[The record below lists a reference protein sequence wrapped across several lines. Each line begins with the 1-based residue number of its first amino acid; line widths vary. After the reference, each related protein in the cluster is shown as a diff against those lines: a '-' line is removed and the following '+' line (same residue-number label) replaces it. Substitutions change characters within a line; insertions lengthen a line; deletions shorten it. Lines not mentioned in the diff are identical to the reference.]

1 MLGIMGNIDQQVS
14 DKADSMRMQGK
25 TSTVSKDLLDVMAT
39 QRIAAEKDAA
49 LKQLQMAQ
57 QQNPNTI
64 KDQLEQKV
72 MGMTQNEMTA
82 QTAGILANN
91 AQKQQMQQRNPQST
105 PMMGKNPSLAMN
117 RGAPQGGIAGARPPM
132 GGAPRP
138 NPMGG
143 APRPPMGG
151 LAAVGGAPRPMMASG
166 GIVGYNEGKTVIS
179 DEKLKELGMTRAQY
193 DALPE
198 ATKKLLTPTLTK
210 GKPVRQVGPTEEQ
223 KKNIIAQKKAKQERR
238 QQLLDMDRQRI
249 EGLRALQ
256 SGEPTV
262 TSPAETI
269 GPEEMAEMNAA
280 SKAKYG
286 ITDAQRV
293 SDQLGLNIDPKIQQ
307 LAMAQVNNQ
316 AAPIAGPTAASTA
329 TPTATTGAPVDPTK
343 QALGAINTQSSFDPT
358 KASGTRVSN
367 AMGAGI
373 MGDIKS
379 AAGEDLYAKD
389 GKVDRI
395 KSAADTRYG
404 VGDTPEEL
412 KDGIFAAMKAAQDP
426 LKKEQERQISPEVQR
441 AQRLLDARAGASGL
455 GRRQA
460 ASSRAANEQR
470 LEVKKDG
477 VQQFKDR
484 LDARLGAIAKSDE
497 AAASSI
503 KNAVDFKIA
512 AMNSLANINSQDA
525 ALLLKEVD
533 TMLKQDQAKISA
545 DLKKVE
551 IMESAALRVQL
562 AEMEDRQYMLNLLN
576 KLSEVREKYRA
587 EKSTQYQLEI
597 DRLDPVAD
605 KDRIAQI
612 EGYIN
617 TYAAGIGSGQE
628 KVIMQRL
635 RELGVD
641 IVSDD
646 LDSDSDEFDF
656 STSVLTDSA
665 DDASILTNALNR
677 Q

>member
-39 QRIAAEKDAA
+39 QKIAAEKDAA

-151 LAAVGGAPRPMMASG
+151 LAAMGGAPRPMMASG
-166 GIVGYNEGKTVIS
+166 GIVGFQQGGSMPDAAKEYQASKGGFMVQALTEA
-179 DEKLKELGMTRAQY
+179 LKRRGLTREQFE
-193 DALPE
+193 ALPSAEKQAIRAEVPQIMQELKQGRDNYKSPVERLRDATSPE
-198 ATKKLLTPTLTK
+198 ALTEKREIARKQLMKKNNPALFAEQYPDEV
-210 GKPVRQVGPTEEQ
+210 KPNAADVDTSALNLQQVGQ
-223 KKNIIAQKKAKQERR
+223 KVE
-238 QQLLDMDRQRI
+238 DMG
-249 EGLRALQ
+249 GLGVLRPGAVPQ
-256 SGEPTV
+256 
-262 TSPAETI
+262 
-269 GPEEMAEMNAA
+269 
-280 SKAKYG
+280 
-286 ITDAQRV
+286 
-293 SDQLGLNIDPKIQQ
+293 
-307 LAMAQVNNQ
+307 
-316 AAPIAGPTAASTA
+316 AGPTA

-358 KASGTRVSN
+358 KASGTRVSD

-412 KDGIFAAMKAAQDP
+412 KGGIFAAMKAAQDP

-460 ASSRAANEQR
+460 ASSRAANEQK

-497 AAASSI
+497 AAANSI

-533 TMLKQDQAKISA
+533 AMLKQDQAKISA

-576 KLSEVREKYRA
+576 KLSDVREKYRA
-587 EKSTQYQLEI
+587 EKSEQYQLEL

-612 EGYIN
+612 EGYIDV
-617 TYAAGIGSGQE
+617 YAGGIGSGQE